1 MRAAGAAAARAARGG
16 VWGKP
21 PPAAGTAEVRGRSP
35 ESGGEVGGGR
45 GRARERPAWTSV
57 LVNKAWR
64 ALGGR
69 VWRGWV
75 TGSSGL
81 ALGGAGAGSWKARG
95 PGQGGGKSLRK
106 PGWGG
111 AQWKTWRT

>member
-81 ALGGAGAGSWKARG
+81 ALSSAGAGSWKARG

-106 PGWGG
+106 PG
-111 AQWKTWRT
+111 